1 MIKDHFPL
9 LKGLILD
16 MDGVLWH
23 DTQSIGDLPEIFKK
37 IESLGLS
44 YVFATNNSSKTI
56 DEYQD
61 KLRGFGLEVSPN
73 QITTSAETAFAYIRD
88 YYPSLETV
96 HIVGSESLI
105 QNAKDKNFRVL
116 DDDAVDR
123 PDIVLVGI
131 DMDLTYQKI
140 SLASKHIRDGA
151 VFIAT
156 NTDPTYPTP
165 NGLIPGAGV
174 MVAAIQ
180 TASGKDPIIIGKPYP
195 NIYIRAMKLMGLEQ
209 NEVLCV
215 GDRLSTDILGAQQC
229 GFPSAFVLSGV
240 NTAEDLEKWTPQPD
254 IVTKDLEAL
263 ING

>member
-1 MIKDHFPL
+1 M

-16 MDGVLWH
+16 MDGVIWH
-23 DTQSIGDLPEIFKK
+23 DTEPIGNLPEIFKN
-37 IESLGLS
+37 IESLGLD

-56 DEYQD
+56 GEYQD
-61 KLRGFGLEVSPN
+61 KLKGFGLEASPK
-73 QITTSAETAFAYIRD
+73 QITTSAEAAFAYIRE
-88 YYPSLETV
+88 YYPTLESV
-96 HIVGSESLI
+96 YIVGAESLRD
-105 QNAKDKNFRVL
+105 NAKGKNFRVL
-116 DDDAVDR
+116 EDSYPYR

-131 DMDLTYQKI
+131 DMDLTYHKI
-140 SLASKHIRDGA
+140 NIAAKHVRDGA

-156 NTDPTYPTP
+156 NIDPTYPTP
-165 NGLIPGAGV
+165 EGLIPGAGV

-195 NIYIRAMKLMGLEQ
+195 NIYIQAMKVMGLEP

-254 IVTKDLEAL
+254 IIAKDLETL